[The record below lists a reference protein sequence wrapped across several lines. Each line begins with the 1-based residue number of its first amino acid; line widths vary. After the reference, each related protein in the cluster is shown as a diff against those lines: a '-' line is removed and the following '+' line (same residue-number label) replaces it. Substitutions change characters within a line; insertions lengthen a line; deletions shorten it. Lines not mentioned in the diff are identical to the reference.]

1 MRQVLLRKYP
11 KLCSTRLSDGKVIT
25 RTPAAAQRAAAAYQA
40 AAAQV
45 RAENHDR
52 VQRQI

>member
-11 KLCSTRLSDGKVIT
+11 KLCSTRLPDGKVIT

-45 RAENHDR
+45 GIKTQHHST
-52 VQRQI
+52 V